1 MEKRIALVGI
11 IIENMEEVSSVNAI
25 LHEYARFI
33 VGRMGIPRPEH
44 KVNVISVVMEA
55 PVNDINALS
64 GKLGRIDGVLA
75 KCIQTGKVV
84 ETDK

>member
-11 IIENMEEVSSVNAI
+11 IIENADAVASVNGI

-33 VGRMGIPRPEH
+33 GGRMGLPRPEH
-44 KVNVISVVMEA
+44 GVNVISVVVEA
-55 PVNDINALS
+55 PANEINALS

-75 KCIQTGKVV
+75 KCVQTGKVV
-84 ETDK
+84 GSAE